1 MCNGRRCATACGV
14 VATHFQH
21 MTTEPDGS
29 DSRGIAR
36 RTRHIDRRSFI
47 ALTGSGVV
55 GSMAG
60 CAGLTDGDE
69 SDAGGA
75 ETDED
80 APDFG
85 GKELNVTLN
94 VGAFAE
100 VFKKNIIP
108 TVEEKYN
115 LNINFEAAVTTSQ
128 LTKIQANPENPPD
141 VAMLDVIGV
150 EKGHREGWLEP
161 LDDHTDILTNY
172 ADIYDKFKHYDHTG
186 VSWEV
191 GEVFP
196 VVNTDQRSVPTTWD
210 EAMTGGD
217 SMALVPFSWSAGPY
231 LLLMASAIATGED
244 FGSDSLDVEAGFEY
258 LENNLKPNVST
269 EYGGVASAKQQI
281 ASGNIDT
288 IMPFWAYMV
297 FDMHLNDSPVEGAWR
312 CDPAGIPVAETLVVP
327 KGSNNKEAAMYYV
340 NEALSVEFQETMS
353 AAMGAGVTNM
363 NAEVSDVA
371 KQYGVTTPDKFD
383 QLTYPDFG
391 YIWENRDE
399 WSDRW
404 NEIFSG

>member
-1 MCNGRRCATACGV
+1 
-14 VATHFQH
+14 
-21 MTTEPDGS
+21 MTTEPDGTET
-29 DSRGIAR
+29 RG
-36 RTRHIDRRSFI
+36 IDRRESRVDRRKFI

-60 CAGLTDGDE
+60 CTSLTGGSDSGSDDAGSDD
-69 SDAGGA
+69 SDAK
-75 ETDED
+75 
-80 APDFG
+80 DFG
-85 GKELNVTLN
+85 GQELNVTLN

-100 VFKKNIIP
+100 VFKKNVIP
-108 TVEEKYN
+108 KVESKYN
-115 LNINFEAAVTTSQ
+115 LKINFESAVTTTQ
-128 LTKIQANPENPPD
+128 LTKIQANPDNPPD

-150 EKGHREGWLEP
+150 EKAARKGWLEP
-161 LDDHTDILTNY
+161 ISDHTDVVTNY
-172 ADIYDKFKHYDHTG
+172 GDIYDKFKHYDDTG

-196 VVNTDQRSVPTTWD
+196 VVNSDERSVPSTWD
-210 EAMTGGD
+210 DAMTGAD

-231 LLLMASAIATGED
+231 LLLMASAVATGED
-244 FGSDSLDVEAGFEY
+244 FGSGDLDVEAGFEY
-258 LENNLKPNVST
+258 LEKNVKPNVET
-269 EYGGVASAKQQI
+269 TYGGVASAKQQI

-297 FDMHLNDSPVEGAWR
+297 FDMHLNNSPVKGAWR
-312 CDPAGIPVAETLVVP
+312 CKPAGIPVAETLVVP
-327 KGSNNKEAAMYYV
+327 KGSSNKEAAMTYV

-353 AAMGAGVTNM
+353 AAMGAGVTNK

-383 QLTYPDFG
+383 QLTYPDFQ
-391 YIWENRDE
+391 YIWENRSD

-404 NEIFSG
+404 NQIFSE